1 MPIFQVH
8 WSTVLFMS
16 LWEIF
21 SSWWSFSGHLKFL
34 YCFYNLC
41 PLSLPLGNVDYCLS
55 KPFLSHLN
63 IRFKDW
69 ISSPEVAYSIFS
81 KNWKEIASKRVYG
94 SSDCKGY
101 WHLLSP
107 ASQYVAR
114 DAIIAT
120 GLFISKI
127 NHVTR
132 GSSSFHGF
140 SGKQRSQGQISRHF
154 YFGCKLILALAL
166 EFAAGLWH
174 LEKHLLRSILHKS
187 RTLNSF
193 SLYILFAG
201 EFFTLR
207 EYKGR
212 GRGWILRPL
221 APFLQNLSPLCSSLF
236 GVQTFDIL
244 LELDTTVL
252 PRDDIRD
259 VV

>member
-21 SSWWSFSGHLKFL
+21 SSWWSFSGHLKFW

-81 KNWKEIASKRVYG
+81 KNWNEIASKRVYG
-94 SSDCKGY
+94 SLDCKGY
-101 WHLLSP
+101 RHLLSP

-187 RTLNSF
+187 RTLIFFFLCTFFLQENFLLSENTKEEGEGEF
-193 SLYILFAG
+193 SDLLVHSSKTFHLFAVAFLG
-201 EFFTLR
+201 YRLLTFFWNWTQQC
-207 EYKGR
+207 Y
-212 GRGWILRPL
+212 
-221 APFLQNLSPLCSSLF
+221 LQMIS
-236 GVQTFDIL
+236 
-244 LELDTTVL
+244 EM
-252 PRDDIRD
+252 
-259 VV
+259 